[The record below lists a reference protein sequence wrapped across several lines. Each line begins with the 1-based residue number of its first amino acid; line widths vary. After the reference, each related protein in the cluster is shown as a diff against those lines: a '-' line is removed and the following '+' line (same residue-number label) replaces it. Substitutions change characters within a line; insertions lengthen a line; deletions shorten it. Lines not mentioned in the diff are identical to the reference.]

1 MTDAAHILVIDDDP
15 AICEELTEYLSGQGY
30 KASAAG
36 DGEAMYRVL
45 DAEPV
50 DLIVLDLKLP
60 REHGLDLTRSL
71 RQRGNLGIII
81 LTGTGEPI
89 DKIVGLEL
97 GADDYLAKPCDL
109 RELLARIRSV
119 LRRVQHKEAV
129 AADSDEPVLA
139 FSGCT
144 LDVSGRRLISS
155 QSDDIPLTTAEFNL
169 LLALVCS
176 PKRVLNRDHLM
187 DVTHGRDW
195 SPFDRS
201 IDNLVSRL
209 RQKIEPDPE
218 NPTYIK
224 TVRGVGYV
232 FTQTVTKKS

>member
-1 MTDAAHILVIDDDP
+1 MTDAAHILVVDDDP

-36 DGEAMYRVL
+36 GGEAMYCVL

-60 REHGLDLTRSL
+60 REHGLDLARSL
-71 RQRGNLGIII
+71 RQRENLGIII

-119 LRRVQHKEAV
+119 LRRVQRNEVV
-129 AADSDEPVLA
+129 AAEPDEPVLA
-139 FSGCT
+139 FSGWT
-144 LDVSGRRLISS
+144 LDVSGRRLVSP

-169 LLALVCS
+169 LLALVRS
-176 PKRVLNRDHLM
+176 AKRVLNRDHLL

-195 SPFDRS
+195 SPYDRS

-209 RQKIEPDPE
+209 RQKIEPDPD

-232 FTQTVTKKS
+232 FTQTVTKS